1 MLDRWFANGFL
12 LSQCDYTPHL
22 RATSVSNYISTTTDK
37 TVQLISAE
45 AELKSGS
52 NQLAGNMRN
61 SPENTLTPLEL
72 TAPQDWIQVPNPSRQ
87 LASSPA
93 PLFHKEEQSGHKV

>member
-1 MLDRWFANGFL
+1 MWLYTS
-12 LSQCDYTPHL
+12 SQ
-22 RATSVSNYISTTTDK
+22 SNQCVKLHFNHDWQNC
-37 TVQLISAE
+37 VQLISAE